1 MSLRNFQ
8 RPRVMRAGS
17 FLINPMSPESIG
29 PMERIWNVAQS
40 SAYTPGSRCIFV
52 PFTIDQAVT
61 AYQMFTMNG
70 TTAANAID
78 VGIYDA
84 RMNSIVTH
92 GGTNQVG
99 TSDLQLFDI
108 TNTILIPGRYFMGLS
123 MNGSPPTGT
132 SATSELR
139 RGSYAWWAASRSCRP
154 IRCRRERSRRRPLP
168 TPCSRTSAWY
178 SRRPHDAR
186 AQPHRR
192 AGLPQHPHHSQ

>member
-132 SATSELR
+132 FCNFGAQARQLR
-139 RGSYAWWAASRSCRP
+139 LVGCLEKLSTY
-154 IRCRRERSRRRPLP
+154 PLP
-168 TPCSRTSAWY
+168 TGAVTTTTVANAML
-178 SRRPHDAR
+178 PHFGVVLQTA
-186 AQPHRR
+186 A
-192 AGLPQHPHHSQ
+192 